1 MNLINSFIKKTVPY
15 LPKWFS
21 KPFAKPYV
29 AGETIEEA
37 LSNVSKL
44 NQKGYHA
51 TLDILGEHVHSSQ
64 IAKNITEQYCT
75 LYQLINDKN
84 LKCTISV
91 KPSHVGLSISYQEA
105 LKNLKLIS
113 SKAKELGN
121 FLRLDMENSDLTDQ
135 TFYLLNECK
144 QITQNV
150 GVAIQ
155 AYLRRSLNDLNRL
168 ADTNFNA
175 RICKGIYNEH
185 SSIAFQ
191 NNVNIK
197 NNFMAMAKILAKKG
211 SFAGFATHDQ
221 ELIDELI
228 SWVEAK
234 NIPKDKFEFQ
244 TLYGVPMNGRL
255 ESLIDCGYN
264 VRIYVPF
271 GPDWFD
277 YSIRRLKENPA
288 IAKYVLKNFLKNGL

>member
-1 MNLINSFIKKTVPY
+1 MKLFDIFIKKTIPY

-21 KPFAKPYV
+21 QPFAKPYV
-29 AGETIEEA
+29 AGETVEEA
-37 LSNVSKL
+37 LEKVSKL

-51 TLDILGEHVHSSQ
+51 TLDILGEHVYSSQ

-91 KPSHVGLSISYQEA
+91 KPSHVGLSISYQDA

-113 SKAKELGN
+113 SKAKELEN
-121 FLRLDMENSDLTDQ
+121 FLRLDMENSDLTDK
-135 TFYLLNECK
+135 TFDLLNECK
-144 QITQNV
+144 KITQNV

-155 AYLRRSLNDLNRL
+155 AYLRRSLKDLHRL

-185 SSIAFQ
+185 SLIAFKDRTD
-191 NNVNIK
+191 IK
-197 NNFMAMAKILAKKG
+197 NNFMAMAKILVKKG

-228 SWVEAK
+228 NWVESK

-255 ESLIDCGYN
+255 ESLIKNGYN

-277 YSIRRLKENPA
+277 YSIRRLKENPD
-288 IAKYVLKNFLKNGL
+288 IAKYVLKNFLKNG